1 LFESIRESVF
11 SKSVIW
17 LLDRGVVG
25 SLREFVSDSR
35 VEVSVEREARD
46 VAIVEGGRFSGMNV
60 FL

>member
-1 LFESIRESVF
+1 MF